1 MVEDTCY
8 QTGHVQVHY
17 LTATQMQ
24 SIQALYCRLVEFKLG
39 LLPAG
44 LRDPAKHRLMS
55 RAAELDPEGV
65 QPLSEKEQHRL
76 ESARQGQ
83 PNACAAPSSKHASFS
98 LSRRWTAM
106 QLACMSLTAAV
117 PGPALAGGPSR
128 AQSTSKLRSQAGDT
142 DAEVIRPPK
151 TLKRPHKLVSPDG
164 EDVRQDPYYW
174 LRDDKRESPEV
185 IRHLEVSHHISQPD
199 TV

>member
-1 MVEDTCY
+1 
-8 QTGHVQVHY
+8 
-17 LTATQMQ
+17 
-24 SIQALYCRLVEFKLG
+24 
-39 LLPAG
+39 
-44 LRDPAKHRLMS
+44 MS

-65 QPLSEKEQHRL
+65 QPLSEKEQNRL

-83 PNACAAPSSKHASFS
+83 PNLRAAPYSRHATFC
-98 LSRRWTAM
+98 LSRRLTAL
-106 QLACMSLTAAV
+106 QLACMSLTAAM

-128 AQSTSKLRSQAGDT
+128 AQSTGNLQSQAGDT

-174 LRDDKRESPEV
+174 LRDDKRENPEV
-185 IRHLEVSHHISQPD
+185 IRHLEVSYPTSQPD
-199 TV
+199 AV